1 MVSKADKVPRKSLC
15 AGIMAVLVGLLAA
28 MPGSKAF
35 GTAGCGGNPFVF
47 LPAQLWLLLDEREQ
61 LLLTVAFQHAV
72 QEFQVANP
80 KHGLVQPFGPS
91 SGPSRLCASEQ
102 LQPSAVETQPTAA
115 LYTLFDING
124 NVSTK
129 VAHSAAS
136 SLLSSAC
143 LWPGSKELLPPLLC
157 GLGPSAGPP
166 HLAVLRTDSKL
177 ISKSQSSV
185 QYTDVWEKR
194 PDFKV
199 FWVQWL
205 GYWLQMWVSGKY
217 VAWHF
222 TPSAFRNKCYS
233 SQGDI

>member
-35 GTAGCGGNPFVF
+35 GTADCGGNPFVF

-72 QEFQVANP
+72 QEFRVANP

-91 SGPSRLCASEQ
+91 SGPSQLCASEQ
-102 LQPSAVETQPTAA
+102 LQPSAVETRPTAA

-124 NVSTK
+124 NISTK
-129 VAHSAAS
+129 VAHSVAS
-136 SLLSSAC
+136 SLLPRRWQRLSSAC
-143 LWPGSKELLPPLLC
+143 LWPGSKELLPPLLW

-185 QYTDVWEKR
+185 HYTAVWEKR

-205 GYWLQMWVSGKY
+205 G
-217 VAWHF
+217 
-222 TPSAFRNKCYS
+222 C
-233 SQGDI
+233 